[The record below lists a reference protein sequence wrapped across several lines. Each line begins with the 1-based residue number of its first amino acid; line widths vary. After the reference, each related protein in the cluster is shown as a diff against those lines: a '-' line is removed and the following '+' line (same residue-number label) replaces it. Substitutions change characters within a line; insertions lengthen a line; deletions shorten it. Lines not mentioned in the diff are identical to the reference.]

1 MIRIGGGYI
10 VGKSR
15 FPLIILLI
23 VLILAV
29 GSESQAVIYKYVSEQ
44 GVPTFADDM
53 QKIPEQYRAQA
64 VIVTGG
70 NDFDAYA
77 EQEKARLAAEERTR
91 QEQRVAAPLKAE
103 KPLSHRL
110 IRSGIAV
117 GLFIAL
123 LFVTAHFDALREQA
137 QVLFR
142 VRAGLVVFL
151 LLFLTVNH
159 GRDIMGLFGKV
170 GDTLPN
176 PVASMQERSAERG
189 KKAADAYKAM
199 GKVVEQGTRDEEARA
214 REIEK
219 KFDEAERGK

>member
-1 MIRIGGGYI
+1 MAKTRY
-10 VGKSR
+10 
-15 FPLIILLI
+15 PLTILLF

-29 GSESQAVIYKYVSEQ
+29 GRESQAVIYKYVNEK

-64 VIVTGG
+64 VIASGG
-70 NDFDAYA
+70 NDYDAYA
-77 EQEKARLAAEERTR
+77 EQEKARLAMEERTR
-91 QEQRVAAPLKAE
+91 QVQQVAAPVKTE
-103 KPLSHRL
+103 QPLSSRL

-170 GDTLPN
+170 GDVIPN
-176 PVASMQERSAERG
+176 PVASMQEKSAERG
-189 KKAADAYKAM
+189 KKAAETYKAM
-199 GKVVEQGTRDEEARA
+199 DRVLDQRAHDEEARA

>member
-1 MIRIGGGYI
+1 M
-10 VGKSR
+10 GKSR

-23 VLILAV
+23 VLILILAV
-29 GSESQAVIYKYVSEQ
+29 GRESQAVIYKYVSEQ

-53 QKIPEQYRAQA
+53 QKIPEQYRARA
-64 VIVTGG
+64 VIVNGG

-91 QEQRVAAPLKAE
+91 QEQRAAAPVKTE
-103 KPLSHRL
+103 KPLSSRL

-117 GLFIAL
+117 GIFIAL
-123 LFVTAHFDALREQA
+123 LFVTAHFDALREQV
-137 QVLFR
+137 QLLFR

-159 GRDIMGLFGKV
+159 GRDIMGLFGSV

-189 KKAADAYKAM
+189 KKAAEAYKAM
-199 GKVVEQGTRDEEARA
+199 DRVLDQRAHDEEARA

-219 KFDEAERGK
+219 KVDEAERGK

>member
-1 MIRIGGGYI
+1 M
-10 VGKSR
+10 GKSR
-15 FPLIILLI
+15 FPLIILFLI

-29 GSESQAVIYKYVSEQ
+29 GRESQAVIYKYMSEQ

-91 QEQRVAAPLKAE
+91 QEQRVAAPVKAE
-103 KPLSHRL
+103 KPLSSRL
-110 IRSGIAV
+110 VRSGIAAGV
-117 GLFIAL
+117 FIAL
-123 LFVTAHFDALREQA
+123 LFVVSHLDALREQA

-142 VRAGLVVFL
+142 VRTGLAVLLLVFL
-151 LLFLTVNH
+151 AFNH
-159 GRDIMGLFGKV
+159 ARDVRGLFGTV

-189 KKAADAYKAM
+189 KKAAEAYKAM
-199 GKVVEQGTRDEEARA
+199 GKVLDQRAYDEEARA

>member
-1 MIRIGGGYI
+1 M
-10 VGKSR
+10 GKSR
-15 FPLIILLI
+15 FPLIILLM

-29 GSESQAVIYKYVSEQ
+29 GRESQAVIYKYVSEK
-44 GVPTFADDM
+44 GIPTFADDM

-77 EQEKARLAAEERTR
+77 EQEKQEKARLAAEERTR
-91 QEQRVAAPLKAE
+91 QEQRAAAPVKAE
-103 KPLSHRL
+103 KPLSSRL

-117 GLFIAL
+117 GIFIAL

-142 VRAGLVVFL
+142 VRTGLAVLLLVFL
-151 LLFLTVNH
+151 AFNH
-159 GRDIMGLFGKV
+159 GRDVRGLFGTV

-189 KKAADAYKAM
+189 KKAAEAYKAM
-199 GKVVEQGTRDEEARA
+199 GKVLEQGAQGDEARA